1 MREFGGWGGTP
12 VAALGVERQRGV
24 ESGIPGPFVA
34 WVRRDQLPRRPRA
47 LLACIPL
54 VGASWPAAQRG
65 PLRLAGGGRAQRGL
79 DLFLGQN
86 RTKRGSGDAKA
97 P

>member
-1 MREFGGWGGTP
+1 MRRVTEGGWGAAP
-12 VAALGVERQRGV
+12 VQAIVLHARSAADLGLL
-24 ESGIPGPFVA
+24 GPFVA
-34 WVRRDQLPRRPRA
+34 WVRGDQLLRRPRA
-47 LLACIPL
+47 LLACIAF

-86 RTKRGSGDAKA
+86 RTVEGEAC
-97 P
+97 